1 MRILR
6 TMFVCAGIITL
17 IAGGLR
23 ARRVEGQADQRKEIE
38 AFNAKFRDVTL
49 KMDNAGLMS
58 LWEDDG
64 TTLLPGM
71 GPISG
76 KKTMSKWLDDVVAGL
91 KGYQVTKQ
99 ENEFHDIQVSGDWA
113 SEWGTTVQVVRPP
126 DGKPAIEIHGKILLV
141 LHKGKDGAWRIMNE
155 MWNTAE
161 SK

>member
-1 MRILR
+1 
-6 TMFVCAGIITL
+6 
-17 IAGGLR
+17 
-23 ARRVEGQADQRKEIE
+23 
-38 AFNAKFRDVTL
+38 
-49 KMDNAGLMS
+49 
-58 LWEDDG
+58 
-64 TTLLPGM
+64 
-71 GPISG
+71 
-76 KKTMSKWLDDVVAGL
+76 VVAGL

-99 ENEFHDIQVSGDWA
+99 ENEFHGIQVSGDWA